1 MIKNT
6 SKKNKNKEIKINDQR
21 REIQEIYV
29 LIWMD

>member
-6 SKKNKNKEIKINDQR
+6 SKKKKNKEIKINDQR